1 MIINYTG
8 VSGSRTAYKISE
20 TLRKENKILA
30 VVSTG
35 RAAADLARDLAFCVP
50 NAEII
55 VLNESESLQILYETR
70 DRAEMT
76 ERIKALQVLQ
86 SPAKSLGVPTAVIA
100 PVSAALKLTT
110 EPSRFSKSVLEISVT
125 DRREPSKL
133 RDRLVSIGY
142 KPSPIT
148 ESLGEFT
155 AKAGILDV
163 FPMSSENPV
172 RIEFFDDEIESIREY
187 DSETQRSIRSLD
199 SVKISPAAEFIPTG
213 EEKERALAAI
223 IKEYDRRI
231 KKIKKELPHPE
242 AEDGRIERLE
252 EYKGRIRDIFDEN
265 MNLQIYA
272 DYLEYFDV
280 PRLRLWDYAAE
291 TATVIADPADVIKA
305 IGEPH
310 EAEDFYEIY
319 AAASSARFSAASEIA
334 YSAGN
339 EGANKEASA
348 DTYRGSGGSKA
359 FATSK
364 AGLTLYVY
372 TPFPERIEGAEKI
385 DEIVNIKSRQIAP
398 FNGKLELFASEVGRL
413 ASRGYDVIIASGS
426 EEKNER
432 VREYLEIA
440 DVPNAAAR
448 ISYRAGKL
456 SSGFIMEDEKICY
469 IAESDIFASSSKKPK
484 KSAKRKKSADSI
496 KFSDLKKG
504 DYVVHEAH
512 GIGRFEGIHP
522 LTADGQT
529 RDYLLIR
536 YAGSD
541 TLYIPTEQLDV
552 IQKYIGNSGNAPA
565 LSKLSGGSWA
575 RARER
580 ARRAVEEIAED
591 LVRLYA
597 ERQAAGGYAF
607 GEDSIWQTEFEEA
620 FPYEETDDQL
630 RAAEEIKE
638 DMQKALPMDRLLC
651 GDVGYGKTEVAA
663 RAVFKCISEG
673 KQAAILAPT
682 TLLVDQHYHN
692 LRERFSA
699 FPFEIEEL
707 SRFRSETEQKKIVR
721 EIKNGSVDLVIGTHR
736 LLSDDV
742 KFKDLGLLVIDE
754 EQRFGVRH
762 KEKIKQLRSNIDVL
776 TLSATPIPR
785 TLNMSLTGIKDIS
798 IIDEPPGDR
807 LPVSTFVSP
816 YDEALLTNALEREL
830 ARGGQVFVVSNRVM
844 GINQVAESIQSL
856 APRAKVAVGHGRMS
870 EEALEQTMLDFIE
883 GRTDI
888 LVATTI
894 IENGIDIPNA
904 NTMIIL
910 NADRFGLAQLYQ
922 LRGRVG
928 RSHRLAYAYLMYQP
942 GKVLTDLARK
952 RLAAI
957 REFTEF
963 GAGFRLA
970 MRDLELRGAGNI
982 LGEAQSGHIE
992 SIGYELY
999 CKEIDRAVRKLKGE
1013 AVAEARSDISI
1024 ELPVRASIP
1033 ASYIAE
1039 ESLRLQAYKKI
1050 AGIMDKADAKDVMD
1064 ELADRYG
1071 ELPSEARDLIK
1082 IAEIRAHA
1090 EKIGAANISAKD
1102 RIISIRFTDMSKLH
1116 PYAVVMTSAEFG
1128 DDLRLTSGKRS
1139 FIELK
1144 TRNASDPGRLL
1155 ELMRALI
1162 RTPETAE

>member
-1 MIINYTG
+1 MIRNYTG
-8 VSGSRTAYKISE
+8 VSGSRTAYLLSRK
-20 TLRKENKILA
+20 LREENKLLA
-30 VVSTG
+30 VVSG
-35 RAAADLARDLAFCVP
+35 AQAAASLAGDLVFCVP
-50 NAEII
+50 EAEVI
-55 VLNESESLQILYETR
+55 VLPESEDVQILYEAR
-70 DRAEMT
+70 DRAALI
-76 ERIKALQVLQ
+76 ERIKALQVL
-86 SPAKSLGVPTAVIA
+86 SEPADMSKPPVAVIA
-100 PVSAALKLTT
+100 PVSSAVKFTADPKNFGANITRIKT
-110 EPSRFSKSVLEISVT
+110 GERIDPSM
-125 DRREPSKL
+125 L
-133 RDRLVSIGY
+133 RDILVSAGY
-142 KPSPIT
+142 KASAVT
-148 ESLGEFT
+148 ESEGEFT
-155 AKAGILDV
+155 SRGGILDV
-163 FPMSSENPV
+163 YPPASNRPV
-172 RIEFFDDEIESIREY
+172 RIEFFDDEIESIREF
-187 DSETQRSIRSLD
+187 DSESQRSFAVLD
-199 SVKISPAAEFIPTG
+199 EISIGPAAEFIPSNV
-213 EEKERALAAI
+213 EKDKALDII
-223 IKEYDRRI
+223 IKEYDKRI
-231 KKIKKELPHPE
+231 KRIRKELPDPD
-242 AEDGRIERLE
+242 AEDGRIEKLE
-252 EYKGRIRDIFDEN
+252 EYKGRLKDIFEGN

-272 DYLEYFDV
+272 DFLEYFDV
-280 PRLRLWDYAAE
+280 PKFRLWDYARDCGLAL
-291 TATVIADPADVIKA
+291 VDPEAVLKELA
-305 IGEPH
+305 EPH
-310 EAEDFYEIY
+310 TAAELYEIY
-319 AAASSARFSAASEIA
+319 
-334 YSAGN
+334 
-339 EGANKEASA
+339 
-348 DTYRGSGGSKA
+348 KA
-359 FATSK
+359 MSLDVF
-364 AGLTLYVY
+364 
-372 TPFPERIEGAEKI
+372 TPFPERIEGADRI
-385 DEIVNIKSRQIAP
+385 DEIINIRSRQIAP
-398 FNGKLELFASEVGRL
+398 FNGKIDLFASEIGRL
-413 ASRGYDVIIASGS
+413 TSRGYDVVIAAGGD
-426 EEKNER
+426 EKNQR
-432 VREYLEIA
+432 VREYLDIAEIKSA
-440 DVPNAAAR
+440 DGHV
-448 ISYRAGKL
+448 SYNNGNL
-456 SSGFIMEDEKICY
+456 SSGFLMDDEKICY
-469 IAESDIFASSSKKPK
+469 ISETDIFGQSVKQKRKPLKK
-484 KSAKRKKSADSI
+484 KKSADTI
-496 KFSDLKKG
+496 QFSDLKKG

-522 LTADGQT
+522 LSADGQT

-552 IQKYIGNSGNAPA
+552 IQKYIGHSGNAPA
-565 LSKLSGGSWA
+565 LSNLSGGSWA
-575 RARER
+575 RTRER

-597 ERQAAGGYAF
+597 ERQAAGGHAF
-607 GEDSIWQTEFEEA
+607 GEDTVWQAEFEDA

-630 RAAEEIKE
+630 RASEEIKE

-692 LRERFSA
+692 LRERFSN

-707 SRFRSETEQKKIVR
+707 SRFRSDADQKKIVKG
-721 EIKNGSVDLVIGTHR
+721 IKDGSIDLVIGTHR

-762 KEKIKQLRSNIDVL
+762 KEKIKQLKSNVDVL

-816 YDEALLTNALEREL
+816 YDEAMLTNALEREL
-830 ARGGQVFVVSNRVM
+830 ARGGQIFVVSNRVM
-844 GINQVAESIQSL
+844 GINQVAETIERL
-856 APRAKVAVGHGRMS
+856 APNARVAVGHGRMS
-870 EEALEQTMLDFIE
+870 EETLEATMKDFIE
-883 GRTDI
+883 GKTDI

-963 GAGFRLA
+963 GAGFKLA

-999 CKEIDRAVRKLKGE
+999 CKEVDRAVRRLKGE
-1013 AVAEARSDISI
+1013 TVTEARSDISI

-1033 ASYIAE
+1033 ASYIEE
-1039 ESLRLQAYKKI
+1039 ESLRLQAYKRI
-1050 AGIMDKADAKDVMD
+1050 ASIMSEKDARDVAD
-1064 ELADRYG
+1064 ELRDRYG
-1071 ELPSEARDLIK
+1071 ELPDEARDLIK

-1090 EKIGAANISAKD
+1090 ERIGAANISSKD
-1102 RIISIRFTDMSKLH
+1102 KRILIRFTDAGKLH

-1128 DDLRLTSGKRS
+1128 TDLSITSGNRT

-1144 TRNASDPGRLL
+1144 TKSPSDPDRLL

-1162 RTPETAE
+1162 KTPEDEAEAAS

>member
-1 MIINYTG
+1 MIINFTG
-8 VSGSRTAYKISE
+8 VSGSRAAYKMSE

-35 RAAADLARDLAFCVP
+35 RAAADLARDLVFCVP
-50 NAEII
+50 EAEII
-55 VLNESESLQILYETR
+55 VLNESEHLQILYEAR
-70 DRAEMT
+70 DRTEVT
-76 ERIKALQVLQ
+76 ERIKALQLL
-86 SPAKSLGVPTAVIA
+86 STDSDELAAPTAVIA
-100 PVSAALKLTT
+100 PVSAALKLTSDPERFSDSVIFLEVDGKA
-110 EPSRFSKSVLEISVT
+110 EPSVL
-125 DRREPSKL
+125 REKL
-133 RDRLVSIGY
+133 TAIGY
-142 KPSPIT
+142 RACPVT
-148 ESLGEFT
+148 ESPGEFT
-155 AKAGILDV
+155 SKAGIMDI
-163 FPMSSENPV
+163 FPPSADNPV

-187 DSETQRSIRSLD
+187 DGDSQRSVRKLD
-199 SVKISPAAEFIPTG
+199 SICIGPAAEFIPTN
-213 EEKERALAAI
+213 EEKEKALTSI
-223 IKEYDRRI
+223 LKEYDCRI
-231 KKIKKELPHPE
+231 KKIRKELPHPE
-242 AEDGRIERLE
+242 AEDGRTERLE
-252 EYKGRIRDIFDEN
+252 EYKGRIKDIFEEN

-272 DYLEYFDV
+272 DYLDYFDV
-280 PRLRLWDYAAE
+280 PKYRLWDHVKNGA
-291 TATVIADPADVIKA
+291 VIISDPADIQKA
-305 IGEPH
+305 IAEPYENKDFH
-310 EAEDFYEIY
+310 EL
-319 AAASSARFSAASEIA
+319 FSA
-334 YSAGN
+334 
-339 EGANKEASA
+339 NKKT
-348 DTYRGSGGSKA
+348 DT
-359 FATSK
+359 
-364 AGLTLYVY
+364 YVY

-385 DEIVNIKSRQIAP
+385 DEIINIKSRQIAP
-398 FNGKLELFASEVGRL
+398 FNGKIDLFASEVGRL
-413 ASRGYDVIIASGS
+413 TSRGYDLVIAAGS
-426 EEKNER
+426 EEKNQR
-432 VREYLEIA
+432 IREYLDIA
-440 DVPNAAAR
+440 DIESASSR
-448 ISYRAGKL
+448 ISYRTGSL
-456 SSGFIMEDEKICY
+456 SSGFIMDDEKVCY
-469 IAESDIFASSSKKPK
+469 IAESDIFSASSKKPR
-484 KSAKRKKSADSI
+484 KSAKKKKSADSI
-496 KFSDLKKG
+496 QFSDLKKG

-565 LSKLSGGSWA
+565 LSKLSGVSWA

-607 GEDSIWQTEFEEA
+607 GEDTVWQTEFEEA

-682 TLLVDQHYHN
+682 TLLVDQHYHS

-707 SRFRSETEQKKIVR
+707 SRFRSDAEQKKI
-721 EIKNGSVDLVIGTHR
+721 IKGLKDGSVDLIIGTHR

-807 LPVSTFVSP
+807 LPVSTFVNP
-816 YDEALLTNALEREL
+816 YDEAVISNAIDREL
-830 ARGGQVFVVSNRVM
+830 SRGGQVFVVSNRVM
-844 GINQVAESIQSL
+844 GINQVAEEIQRL
-856 APRAKVAVGHGRMS
+856 APNARVAVGHGRMS
-870 EEALEQTMLDFIE
+870 EEELEAAMLDFIE

-952 RLAAI
+952 RLTAI

-999 CKEIDRAVRKLKGE
+999 CKEIDRAVRRLKGE
-1013 AVAEARSDISI
+1013 AVTEARSDISI

-1033 ASYIAE
+1033 ESYIAD

-1050 AGIMDKADAKDVMD
+1050 AAIGDENDANDVLE
-1064 ELADRYG
+1064 ELRDRYG
-1071 ELPSEARDLIK
+1071 EVPSEAKDLIK

-1090 EKIGAANISAKD
+1090 ERIGAANISSKD
-1102 RIISIRFTDMSKLH
+1102 KMITIRFTDMSKLH
-1116 PYAVVMTSAEFG
+1116 PYAVVMTSAEFR
-1128 DDLRLTSGKRS
+1128 DELKITSGKRS

-1144 TRNASDPGRLL
+1144 TPNAADPERLL
-1155 ELMRALI
+1155 QLMRALI
-1162 RTPETAE
+1162 RTPETDEKSAS

>member
-1 MIINYTG
+1 MINNYTG
-8 VSGSRTAYKISE
+8 VSGSRVAYMLSE
-20 TLRKENKILA
+20 ALKAENKLLA
-30 VVSTG
+30 VVSTRREAERLAG
-35 RAAADLARDLAFCVP
+35 DLVFCVP

-55 VLNESESLQILYETR
+55 VLSENEYVQLLYEAR
-70 DRAEMT
+70 DRAALI
-76 ERIKALQVLQ
+76 ERIKALQILGT
-86 SPAKSLGVPTAVIA
+86 PADELEAPTAVIA
-100 PVSAALKLTT
+100 PISAALKLTT
-110 EPSRFSKSVLEISVT
+110 EAGRFASAVIKIGEGDRIEPARLREMLAKAGYKSAAVT
-125 DRREPSKL
+125 DAP
-133 RDRLVSIGY
+133 
-142 KPSPIT
+142 
-148 ESLGEFT
+148 GEFT

-163 FPMSSENPV
+163 YPPSLDNPL

-187 DSETQRSIRSLD
+187 DRESQRSLATRKDAVIG
-199 SVKISPAAEFIPTG
+199 PAAEFIPTE
-213 EEKERALAAI
+213 EEKDRALSEI
-223 IKEYDRRI
+223 VKEYDRRI
-231 KKIKKELPHPE
+231 KRVQKELQG
-242 AEDGRIERLE
+242 ADATDGRIDKLE
-252 EYKGRIRDIFDEN
+252 EYKGRIKDMFEEDMN
-265 MNLQIYA
+265 MQIYA
-272 DYLEYFDV
+272 DYLEYFDL
-280 PRLRLWDYAAE
+280 PKYRLWNHAAGCR
-291 TATVIADPADVIKA
+291 IALVDP
-305 IGEPH
+305 
-310 EAEDFYEIY
+310 
-319 AAASSARFSAASEIA
+319 SAVQKEIA
-334 YSAGN
+334 EPSEDRDLFELYEAAGT
-339 EGANKEASA
+339 GTK
-348 DTYRGSGGSKA
+348 SGIR
-359 FATSK
+359 
-364 AGLTLYVY
+364 LDVY
-372 TPFPERIEGAEKI
+372 TPFPERIEGAERL
-385 DEIVNIKSRQIAP
+385 DEIINVKSRQIAP
-398 FNGKLELFASEVGRL
+398 FNGKIDLFASEVGRL
-413 ASRGYDVIIASGS
+413 TGRGYDVVIAAGG
-426 EEKNER
+426 EEKNLR

-440 DVPNAAAR
+440 DVPDLDVRLA
-448 ISYRAGKL
+448 YRTGSL
-456 SSGFIMEDEKICY
+456 SSGFIMDDEKLCY
-469 IAESDIFASSSKKPK
+469 IAESDIFSASRKKAK
-484 KSAKRKKSADSI
+484 KSVKKKSSADSI

-504 DYVVHEAH
+504 DYVVHESH

-575 RARER
+575 RARAR

-607 GEDSIWQTEFEEA
+607 GEDTVWQTEFEDA

-692 LRERFSA
+692 LRERFQK

-707 SRFRSETEQKKIVR
+707 SRFRSDAEQKKILSGLKDGT
-721 EIKNGSVDLVIGTHR
+721 IDFVIGTHR

-742 KFKDLGLLVIDE
+742 KFKDLGLLIIDE

-762 KEKIKQLRSNIDVL
+762 KEKIKQLKSNIDVL

-816 YDEALLTNALEREL
+816 YDESVLSNALEREL
-830 ARGGQVFVVSNRVM
+830 ARGGQVFVVSNRIM
-844 GINQVAESIQSL
+844 GINQVAEAVERL
-856 APRAKVAVGHGRMS
+856 APNARVAIGHGRMS
-870 EEALEQTMLDFIE
+870 EEQLESTMLDFIE
-883 GRTDI
+883 GRTDV
-888 LVATTI
+888 LVSTTI

-910 NADRFGLAQLYQ
+910 NADRFGLGQLYQ

-963 GAGFRLA
+963 GAGFKLA

-999 CKEIDRAVRKLKGE
+999 CKEVDRAVRRLKGE
-1013 AVAEARSDISI
+1013 QVSEGRADISI

-1033 ASYIAE
+1033 ESYITD

-1050 AGIMDKADAKDVMD
+1050 ASIADEADARDIID
-1064 ELADRYG
+1064 ELTDRYG
-1071 ELPSEARDLIK
+1071 ALPQEALDIIK

-1090 EKIGAANISAKD
+1090 ERIGASNISSKD
-1102 RIISIRFTDMSKLH
+1102 RMITIRFTDMSHLH

-1128 DDLRLTSGKRS
+1128 ADLKITSGRRS
-1139 FIELK
+1139 FIELRTK
-1144 TRNASDPGRLL
+1144 NAADPERLL
-1155 ELMRALI
+1155 TLMRALI
-1162 RTPETAE
+1162 RMPEEEAESAS